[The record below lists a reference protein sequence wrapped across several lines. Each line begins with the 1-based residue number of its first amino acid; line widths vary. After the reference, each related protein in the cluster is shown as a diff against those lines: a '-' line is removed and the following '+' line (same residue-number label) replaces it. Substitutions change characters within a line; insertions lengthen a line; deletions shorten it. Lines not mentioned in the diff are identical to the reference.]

1 MRKLARSAPQT
12 DNAEDQKVL
21 IAVRI
26 AFIDLSFNRM
36 TTGGL
41 RRRANRLEGTS
52 VSNDDDYNFLSS
64 L

>member
-26 AFIDLSFNRM
+26 AFY
-36 TTGGL
+36 
-41 RRRANRLEGTS
+41 RLI
-52 VSNDDDYNFLSS
+52 VQPNDDRRFTAPGKLFRGHVRVKR
-64 L
+64 

>member
-26 AFIDLSFNRM
+26 AFYRLIVQPNDNRRYSAP
-36 TTGGL
+36 GKL
-41 RRRANRLEGTS
+41 FREHVRVKR
-52 VSNDDDYNFLSS
+52 
-64 L
+64 